1 MIKMSNDNNTGVQK
15 SNDEIS
21 SVADK
26 RDVYFKVLVVG
37 SASVGKTSLLLRYV
51 EERFETTYK
60 STIGASCYNKA
71 LAWSPDTNVHLQ
83 FWDLAGQDRL
93 NHQSRVYY
101 RDAAGALC
109 VCDASKLETRK
120 EVLAWK
126 RLVDENCLQRDG
138 SLMTPPSVMVVNK
151 MDLYG
156 TLDDPWIDNEPS
168 RNNKNCTGIYD
179 ESFYGVEDPDCLLA
193 TPKTTYENLIP
204 EHRQRYSLKGY
215 SDSINCKV
223 NEVSMNSGF
232 YAGVPTSV
240 KDNTG
245 IDLAIEIL
253 VTEMLRRYDS
263 DEQKERRRK
272 IELEKDPA
280 FQLGHEREMPVS
292 VNKSRCN
299 YC

>member
-1 MIKMSNDNNTGVQK
+1 MSNDNNLEVPVEPAVVLP
-15 SNDEIS
+15 SPE
-21 SVADK
+21 K
-26 RDVYFKVLVVG
+26 RDVHFKVLVVG
-37 SASVGKTSLLLRYV
+37 SSSVGKTSLLLRYV

-60 STIGASCYNKA
+60 STIGASFYSKS
-71 LAWSPDTNVHLQ
+71 LSWSPDTNIHLQ

-93 NHQSRVYY
+93 NNQSRVYY

-138 SLMTPPSVMVVNK
+138 SLMSPPSVMVVNK

-168 RNNKNCTGIYD
+168 RYNKNCTGVHD
-179 ESFYGVEDPDCLLA
+179 ESIYGVEDPDELLEK
-193 TPKTTYENLIP
+193 PKTTYEDLIP
-204 EHRQRYSLKGY
+204 NYRHSENLKGY
-215 SDSINCKV
+215 PDSINRRI
-223 NEVSMNSGF
+223 NDVSMNSGF
-232 YAGVPTSV
+232 HAGVPTSV

-263 DEQKERRRK
+263 NEEKERRRK
-272 IELEKDPA
+272 IELENDPA
-280 FQLGHEREMPVS
+280 FQLGAEIVMSPLASR
-292 VNKSRCN
+292 SRCN